1 MMREL
6 AHTYAID
13 QSTFSFGA
21 PTGAATGDP
30 GSLSL
35 VIMTLTYS
43 DSRSAFVM
51 QSISVVRK
59 TYDRHRSHAR
69 YLALYS
75 RLAFSLILR
84 PRP

>member
-1 MMREL
+1 MREL

-21 PTGAATGDP
+21 PTGDP

-51 QSISVVRK
+51 RSISVVRK

-69 YLALYS
+69 YLAIYS